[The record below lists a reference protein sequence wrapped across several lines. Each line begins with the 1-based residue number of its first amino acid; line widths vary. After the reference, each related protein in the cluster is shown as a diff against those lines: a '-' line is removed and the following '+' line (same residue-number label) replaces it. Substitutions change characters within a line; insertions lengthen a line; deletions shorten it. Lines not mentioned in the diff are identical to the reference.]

1 MLSAEFSLMKKLW
14 RYNKITLMS
23 NFISLLNVVSNET
36 EFTKQ
41 ENLSKTNI
49 ISHILVIIYSN

>member
-23 NFISLLNVVSNET
+23 NFISLLNAVSNET
-36 EFTKQ
+36 EFTVPI
-41 ENLSKTNI
+41 ESF
-49 ISHILVIIYSN
+49 

>member
-23 NFISLLNVVSNET
+23 NFISLLNAVSNET
-36 EFTKQ
+36 EFTMQ